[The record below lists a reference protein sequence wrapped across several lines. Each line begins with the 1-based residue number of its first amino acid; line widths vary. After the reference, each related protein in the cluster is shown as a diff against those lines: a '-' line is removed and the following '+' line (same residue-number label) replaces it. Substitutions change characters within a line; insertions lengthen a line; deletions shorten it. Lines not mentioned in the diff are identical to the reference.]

1 MASGRAGE
9 LYYYDCLPLS
19 FDASLAPTSP
29 AHANPSILFVAQSIM
44 ATNTRYYY
52 SLPTEAPAR
61 SRSCSRRPPLTPS
74 TVSSPCLTTLVPMAS
89 RRDSASGTTA
99 SPTKASALL
108 AKVVSSPATP
118 RETPAGSP
126 FPSPEMRMQSTPAYP
141 DARPTVS
148 RTESER
154 YVRQHRKQGEQE

>member
-1 MASGRAGE
+1 
-9 LYYYDCLPLS
+9 
-19 FDASLAPTSP
+19 
-29 AHANPSILFVAQSIM
+29 M
-44 ATNTRYYY
+44 ATNLRYYY

-61 SRSCSRRPPLTPS
+61 SRSCGRRPPLTPS

-89 RRDSASGTTA
+89 RRDSGSGTSG
-99 SPTKASALL
+99 SPTKASTLL

-141 DARPTVS
+141 CERPTVS

-154 YVRQHRKQGEQE
+154 YVRQNRQQDGYISFPDFENFRQGHIDYNQHQKQNAVET